1 MKQMNPKTLA
11 AAIAAGAVVA
21 GIGVS
26 VLVPRPGVK
35 FSGTVEID
43 PKNSNPPVAI
53 QPETTPPPAPP
64 LNPAAPPQVE
74 SPAQPLPPLEPL
86 PIPEHSVKINKVQV
100 TDKGIEVVPS
110 DLPVKKTT
118 RTAEENLQAAFG
130 EMLNTKTAEKDNK
143 SKTSSA
149 IPVGTKLLGL
159 KADKNGI
166 RVDLSEEFSKSG
178 GTSSLQSRLAQVIYT
193 ATALDPRA
201 KVWLSV
207 NGEEL
212 KELGGLEL
220 DQPITRSSL
229 KKDFSSIQG
238 AQ

>member
-11 AAIAAGAVVA
+11 AAIAAGAMVA

-26 VLVPRPGVK
+26 VLMPHPAVK

-43 PKNSNPPVAI
+43 PKNSTPPVAI
-53 QPETTPPPAPP
+53 QPEQAPPPPLNPVPPAPP
-64 LNPAAPPQVE
+64 VQ
-74 SPAQPLPPLEPL
+74 QLPPLEPI
-86 PIPEHSVKINKVQV
+86 PIPEHTVKINKVQV
-100 TDKGIEVVPS
+100 TDKGTEVVPI
-110 DLPVKKTT
+110 DLQVKKTT

-130 EMLNTKTAEKDNK
+130 EMLSTKSADKNAK
-143 SKTSSA
+143 SKTSSD
-149 IPVGTKLLGL
+149 IPAGTKLLGL

-166 RVDLSEEFSKSG
+166 RVDLSEEFSKSAG
-178 GTSSLQSRLAQVIYT
+178 ATSLQNRLAQVIYT

-201 KVWLSV
+201 KVWLLV

-212 KELGGLEL
+212 KELGSLEL
-220 DQPITRSSL
+220 DQPMTRSSL

>member
-26 VLVPRPGVK
+26 VLMPRPGVK

-53 QPETTPPPAPP
+53 QPETTPPAPP
-64 LNPAAPPQVE
+64 LNPAPPQVE
-74 SPAQPLPPLEPL
+74 PPVQPLPPLEPL
-86 PIPEHSVKINKVQV
+86 PIPEGSVKINKVQV

-130 EMLNTKTAEKDNK
+130 EMLNTKTAEKDPK

-166 RVDLSEEFSKSG
+166 RVDLSEEFIKSG

-212 KELGGLEL
+212 KDLGGLEL

>member
-26 VLVPRPGVK
+26 VLMPRPAVK

-43 PKNSNPPVAI
+43 PKNNGNPPVVV
-53 QPETTPPPAPP
+53 QPETPPAPP
-64 LNPAAPPQVE
+64 LNPTPPQVV
-74 SPAQPLPPLEPL
+74 PPVQQVPPVEPI

-130 EMLNTKTAEKDNK
+130 EMLNTKTAEKNPK

-149 IPVGTKLLGL
+149 IPPGTRLLSL
-159 KADKNGI
+159 KADKTGI
-166 RVDLSEEFSKSG
+166 RVDLSEEFSKSAG
-178 GTSSLQSRLAQVIYT
+178 AASLQSRLAQVIYT

-220 DQPITRSSL
+220 DQPMTRTSL

>member
-26 VLVPRPGVK
+26 VLMPRPAVK

-43 PKNSNPPVAI
+43 PKNNGNPPVAV
-53 QPETTPPPAPP
+53 QPETPPAPP
-64 LNPAAPPQVE
+64 LNPTPPQVV
-74 SPAQPLPPLEPL
+74 PPVQQVPPVEPI
-86 PIPEHSVKINKVQV
+86 PIPEHSVKINKVQL
-100 TDKGIEVVPS
+100 TDKGIEVVPT

-130 EMLNTKTAEKDNK
+130 EMLNTKTAAKDPK
-143 SKTSSA
+143 GKTSSA
-149 IPVGTKLLGL
+149 IPAGTKLLGL

-166 RVDLSEEFSKSG
+166 RVDLSEEFSKSAG
-178 GTSSLQSRLAQVIYT
+178 AASLQSRLAQVIYT

-220 DQPITRSSL
+220 DQPMTRASL

>member
-26 VLVPRPGVK
+26 VLMPRPAVK

-43 PKNSNPPVAI
+43 PKNSNPPVAA
-53 QPETTPPPAPP
+53 QPQTPPPAPP
-64 LNPAAPPQVE
+64 LNPAPPEVVPPVQQV
-74 SPAQPLPPLEPL
+74 PPVEPI

-130 EMLNTKTAEKDNK
+130 EMLNTKTAEKNPK

-149 IPVGTKLLGL
+149 IPPGTRLLSL
-159 KADKNGI
+159 KADKTGI
-166 RVDLSEEFSKSG
+166 RVDLSEEFSKSAG
-178 GTSSLQSRLAQVIYT
+178 AASLQSRLAQVIYT

-220 DQPITRSSL
+220 DQPMTRTSL

>member
-1 MKQMNPKTLA
+1 MKQMNPKTLV

-21 GIGVS
+21 GVGVS
-26 VLVPRPGVK
+26 VLMPRPAVK

-43 PKNSNPPVAI
+43 PKNGNPPVAI
-53 QPETTPPPAPP
+53 QPQTPPPAPP
-64 LNPAAPPQVE
+64 LNPAPPQVE
-74 SPAQPLPPLEPL
+74 PPAQQVPPVEPI

-130 EMLNTKTAEKDNK
+130 EMLNTKTSEKNPK

-149 IPVGTKLLGL
+149 IPAGTRLLGL

-166 RVDLSEEFSKSG
+166 RVDLSEEFSKSAG
-178 GTSSLQSRLAQVIYT
+178 AASLQSRLAQVIYT

-220 DQPITRSSL
+220 DQPMTRTSL

>member
-21 GIGVS
+21 GVGVS
-26 VLVPRPGVK
+26 MLIPRPAVK

-43 PKNSNPPVAI
+43 PKNSVNPPVVL
-53 QPETTPPPAPP
+53 QPDTPPAPP
-64 LNPAAPPQVE
+64 LNPTPPQIV
-74 SPAQPLPPLEPL
+74 PPVDQVPPVAPI
-86 PIPEHSVKINKVQV
+86 PIPEHSVKINKVQL

-110 DLPVKKTT
+110 DLPVKKIT

-130 EMLNTKTAEKDNK
+130 EMLNTKTAAKDPN

-149 IPVGTKLLGL
+149 IPSGTRLLGL

-166 RVDLSEEFSKSG
+166 RVDLSEEFSKPSG
-178 GTSSLQSRLAQVIYT
+178 AASLQSRLAQVIYT

-220 DQPITRSSL
+220 DQPITRASL

>member
-21 GIGVS
+21 GVG
-26 VLVPRPGVK
+26 VLVLMPRPAVK

-43 PKNSNPPVAI
+43 PKNGNPPAAVPP
-53 QPETTPPPAPP
+53 QTPLPAPP
-64 LNPAAPPQVE
+64 LNPAPPQVE
-74 SPAQPLPPLEPL
+74 PPVQPLPPIEPI

-100 TDKGIEVVPS
+100 TDKGIEVVPT
-110 DLPVKKTT
+110 DLPVKRTT

-130 EMLNTKTAEKDNK
+130 EMLNTKTSEKDLK

-149 IPVGTKLLGL
+149 IPAGTRLLGL

-178 GTSSLQSRLAQVIYT
+178 GAASLQSRLAQVIYT

-220 DQPITRSSL
+220 DQPMTRTSL

>member
-1 MKQMNPKTLA
+1 MKEMNPKILVA
-11 AAIAAGAVVA
+11 VIAAGAVAA
-21 GIGVS
+21 GVGAS
-26 VLVPRPGVK
+26 MLMPRSAVK

-43 PKNSNPPVAI
+43 PKSNSNPPVAM
-53 QPETTPPPAPP
+53 QPDAPPPP
-64 LNPAAPPQVE
+64 LNPLPPQNVPPI
-74 SPAQPLPPLEPL
+74 SPVQPI
-86 PIPEHSVKINKVQV
+86 PIPEHRVKINKVQV
-100 TDKGIEVVPS
+100 TDQGIEVVPS

-118 RTAEENLQAAFG
+118 KTAEENLQAAFG
-130 EMLNTKTAEKDNK
+130 EMLNSKTAAKDLK
-143 SKTSSA
+143 GKTSSA
-149 IPVGTKLLGL
+149 IPLGTKLLGL

-166 RVDLSEEFSKSG
+166 RIDLSEEFSKSG
-178 GTSSLQSRLAQVIYT
+178 GAASLHSRLAQVIYT
-193 ATALDPRA
+193 ATALDPAA

-220 DQPITRSSL
+220 DQPITRTSL

>member
-1 MKQMNPKTLA
+1 MKQMNPKTLVA
-11 AAIAAGAVVA
+11 AVAAGAVVA
-21 GIGVS
+21 GVGVWA
-26 VLVPRPGVK
+26 LMPRSAMK
-35 FSGTVEID
+35 FSGTLEID
-43 PKNSNPPVAI
+43 PKNSTPPVAI
-53 QPETTPPPAPP
+53 QPEQAPPPP
-64 LNPAAPPQVE
+64 LNPAPPVVPPMQQV
-74 SPAQPLPPLEPL
+74 PPLVPV

-100 TDKGIEVVPS
+100 TDKGIEVVSS

-130 EMLNTKTAEKDNK
+130 EMLNTKTAAKDPN

-149 IPVGTKLLGL
+149 IPAGTKLLGL

-178 GTSSLQSRLAQVIYT
+178 GAASLQSRLAQVIYT
-193 ATALDPRA
+193 ATALDPGA

-220 DQPITRSSL
+220 DQPMTRSSL

>member
-26 VLVPRPGVK
+26 VLMPHPAVK

-53 QPETTPPPAPP
+53 QPEQAPPP
-64 LNPAAPPQVE
+64 LNPATPLNPAPPV
-74 SPAQPLPPLEPL
+74 QPVPPLEPI

-100 TDKGIEVVPS
+100 TDKGIEVVPT

-130 EMLNTKTAEKDNK
+130 EMLNAKTAAKDAK

-149 IPVGTKLLGL
+149 IPAGTKLLGL

-166 RVDLSEEFSKSG
+166 RVDLSEEFSKSAG
-178 GTSSLQSRLAQVIYT
+178 AASLQSRLAQVIYT

-220 DQPITRSSL
+220 DQPMTRSSL

>member
-26 VLVPRPGVK
+26 VLMPRPAVK

-43 PKNSNPPVAI
+43 PKNSNPPVAV
-53 QPETTPPPAPP
+53 QPQTPPPAPP
-64 LNPAAPPQVE
+64 LNPAPPE
-74 SPAQPLPPLEPL
+74 ALPPVQQVPPVEPI

-130 EMLNTKTAEKDNK
+130 EMLNTKTAEKNSK

-149 IPVGTKLLGL
+149 IPPGTRLLGL

-166 RVDLSEEFSKSG
+166 RVDLSEEFSKSAG
-178 GTSSLQSRLAQVIYT
+178 AASLQSRLAQVVYT

-220 DQPITRSSL
+220 DQPMTRTSL

>member
-1 MKQMNPKTLA
+1 MKQMNPKTLV

-21 GIGVS
+21 GVGVW
-26 VLVPRPGVK
+26 VLMPRSAMK

-43 PKNSNPPVAI
+43 PRNNGNPPVAI
-53 QPETTPPPAPP
+53 QPEQAPPP
-64 LNPAAPPQVE
+64 LNPAPPVVPPVQQV
-74 SPAQPLPPLEPL
+74 PPLA
-86 PIPEHSVKINKVQV
+86 PIPIPDHSVKINKVQV
-100 TDKGIEVVPS
+100 TDKGIEVVPT

-130 EMLNTKTAEKDNK
+130 EMLNTKNADKNPN

-149 IPVGTKLLGL
+149 IPAGTKLLGL

-178 GTSSLQSRLAQVIYT
+178 GAASLQSRLAQVIYT
-193 ATALDPRA
+193 ATALDPGA

>member
-1 MKQMNPKTLA
+1 MKQMNPKTLV

-21 GIGVS
+21 GVGVS
-26 VLVPRPGVK
+26 VLMPRPAVK

-53 QPETTPPPAPP
+53 QPEQAPPPPI
-64 LNPAAPPQVE
+64 NAPPQVV
-74 SPAQPLPPLEPL
+74 PPVQQVPPLEPM

-100 TDKGIEVVPS
+100 TDKGIEVVPT

-130 EMLNTKTAEKDNK
+130 EMLNTKTATKDPN

-149 IPVGTKLLGL
+149 IPAGTRLLGL
-159 KADKNGI
+159 RADKNGI
-166 RVDLSEEFSKSG
+166 RVDLSEEFSRSG
-178 GTSSLQSRLAQVIYT
+178 GAASLQSRLAQVIYT
-193 ATALDPRA
+193 ATALNPGA

>member
-11 AAIAAGAVVA
+11 AAIAAGALVA
-21 GIGVS
+21 GIGVWF
-26 VLVPRPGVK
+26 LVPRSGMK
-35 FSGTVEID
+35 ISGTLEID
-43 PKNSNPPVAI
+43 PKNSTPPVAI
-53 QPETTPPPAPP
+53 QPDQAPPPP
-64 LNPAAPPQVE
+64 LTPAPPQVV
-74 SPAQPLPPLEPL
+74 PPVQQVPPLEPI
-86 PIPEHSVKINKVQV
+86 PIPEHTVKINKVQV
-100 TDKGIEVVPS
+100 TDKGIEVVPT

-130 EMLNTKTAEKDNK
+130 EMLSTKSADKDTK

-149 IPVGTKLLGL
+149 IPAGTKLLGL

-166 RVDLSEEFSKSG
+166 RVDLSEEFSKSAG
-178 GTSSLQSRLAQVIYT
+178 AASLQSRLAQVIYT

-220 DQPITRSSL
+220 DQPMTRSSL

>member
-11 AAIAAGAVVA
+11 AAVAAGAVVA

-26 VLVPRPGVK
+26 VLMPRPGVK

-43 PKNSNPPVAI
+43 PKNGNSPVAV
-53 QPETTPPPAPP
+53 QPQTPPPAPP
-64 LNPAAPPQVE
+64 LNPIPPQVE
-74 SPAQPLPPLEPL
+74 PPVQQVPSVEPI
-86 PIPEHSVKINKVQV
+86 PIPEHSVKINKVQL

-110 DLPVKKTT
+110 DLTVKKTT

-130 EMLNTKTAEKDNK
+130 EMLNTKTSEKNPK

-149 IPVGTKLLGL
+149 IPAGTRLLGL
-159 KADKNGI
+159 KADKNGV
-166 RVDLSEEFSKSG
+166 RVDLSEEFGKSAG
-178 GTSSLQSRLAQVIYT
+178 AASLQSRLAQVIYT

-220 DQPITRSSL
+220 DQPMTRSSL

>member
-26 VLVPRPGVK
+26 VLMPRPAVK

-43 PKNSNPPVAI
+43 PKNNGNPPVVV
-53 QPETTPPPAPP
+53 QPETPPAPP
-64 LNPAAPPQVE
+64 LNPTPPQVV
-74 SPAQPLPPLEPL
+74 PPVQQVPPVEPI

-130 EMLNTKTAEKDNK
+130 EMLNTKTAEKNPK

-149 IPVGTKLLGL
+149 IPPGTRLLGL
-159 KADKNGI
+159 KADKTGI
-166 RVDLSEEFSKSG
+166 RVDLSEEFSKSAG
-178 GTSSLQSRLAQVIYT
+178 AASLQSRLAQVIYT

-220 DQPITRSSL
+220 DQPMTRTSL

>member
-26 VLVPRPGVK
+26 VLMPRPAVK

-43 PKNSNPPVAI
+43 PKNNGNPPVAI
-53 QPETTPPPAPP
+53 QPETPPAPP
-64 LNPAAPPQVE
+64 LNPTPPQIIPPVE
-74 SPAQPLPPLEPL
+74 QVPPVEPI

-110 DLPVKKTT
+110 DLPVKKAT

-130 EMLNTKTAEKDNK
+130 EMLNAKTSAKDPK
-143 SKTSSA
+143 GKTSSA
-149 IPVGTKLLGL
+149 IPAGTRLLGL
-159 KADKNGI
+159 KADKTGI
-166 RVDLSEEFSKSG
+166 RVDLSEEFSKSAG
-178 GTSSLQSRLAQVIYT
+178 AASSHSRLAQVIYT

-220 DQPITRSSL
+220 VQPITRTSL

>member
-26 VLVPRPGVK
+26 VLMPRPAVK

-43 PKNSNPPVAI
+43 PKNSNPPVAA
-53 QPETTPPPAPP
+53 QPQTPPPAPP
-64 LNPAAPPQVE
+64 LNPAPPE
-74 SPAQPLPPLEPL
+74 ALPPVQQVPPVEPI

-130 EMLNTKTAEKDNK
+130 EMLNTKTAEKNPK

-149 IPVGTKLLGL
+149 IPPGTRLLSL
-159 KADKNGI
+159 KADKTGI
-166 RVDLSEEFSKSG
+166 RVDLSEEFSKSAG
-178 GTSSLQSRLAQVIYT
+178 AASLQSRLAQVIYT

-220 DQPITRSSL
+220 DQPMTRTSL

>member
-1 MKQMNPKTLA
+1 MKQMNPKTLV

-21 GIGVS
+21 GVGVS
-26 VLVPRPGVK
+26 LLISRPAVK

-43 PKNSNPPVAI
+43 PKNNGNPPVAI
-53 QPETTPPPAPP
+53 QPDQAPPPP
-64 LNPAAPPQVE
+64 LNPVPPQNV
-74 SPAQPLPPLEPL
+74 PPVQQVPLEPI

-130 EMLNTKTAEKDNK
+130 EMLNTKTAAKDPKN
-143 SKTSSA
+143 KTSSA
-149 IPVGTKLLGL
+149 IPAGTRLLAL

-166 RVDLSEEFSKSG
+166 RVDLSEEFSKSAG
-178 GTSSLQSRLAQVIYT
+178 AASLQSRLAQVIYT

-220 DQPITRSSL
+220 DQPMTRASL

>member
-1 MKQMNPKTLA
+1 MKQMNPKALV

-21 GIGVS
+21 GVGVS
-26 VLVPRPGVK
+26 MLMPRSAMK

-43 PKNSNPPVAI
+43 PKNSNPPVAV
-53 QPETTPPPAPP
+53 QPEQAPPPP
-64 LNPAAPPQVE
+64 LNPTPPFVPPVQQV
-74 SPAQPLPPLEPL
+74 PPLAPM

-100 TDKGIEVVPS
+100 TDKGIEVVPT

-130 EMLNTKTAEKDNK
+130 EMLNTKAATKDPN

-149 IPVGTKLLGL
+149 IPAGTRLLGL
-159 KADKNGI
+159 RADKNGI
-166 RVDLSEEFSKSG
+166 RVDLSEEFSRSG
-178 GTSSLQSRLAQVIYT
+178 GAASLQSRLAQVIYT
-193 ATALDPRA
+193 ATALNPGA